1 MRLAKPACV
10 DVLSPLIRGVSMI
23 RTLAAALAAS
33 TLFAAAAGAA
43 EAQAPQP
50 GEAEFRALYKELV
63 ETNTT
68 FSAGNCTTAAERM
81 AARLKAAG
89 FPDSDLT
96 LFTPPDHPK
105 DGGLV
110 AVYPGKDPK
119 AKAILLLAHI
129 DVVEAKREDWTRDPF
144 TLIEEGGY
152 FYGRGASDDKAQAA
166 IFTDLLIRL
175 RKEGFKGRRPIKLA
189 LTCGEEGGGQVN
201 GASWLTE
208 NRRELIDAAFA
219 LNEGAGGSLDPSGK
233 RVAHNVQAGEKSSV
247 GFKLEVTNPGG
258 HSSRPVPDNAIYHL
272 IRAVDR
278 ISQYEFP
285 VQLNDATRG
294 YFSKMSKIQGGETG
308 AAMAAIVASPTDRSA
323 YATLARDPSLHAILG
338 TTCVATRLD
347 AGHANNAL
355 PQRATAVINC
365 RIFPGVQ
372 TEEVRQTL
380 IRLAADPAVSVSIVG
395 DGRSRVE
402 AGPPPLTPEVMGPI
416 EKVTAQMWPG
426 VPVVPLLLAAGT
438 DAKPLIAA
446 GIPTYGVSGI
456 FYEPDLGHIHGL
468 NERIGVQSLLEG
480 REFTYRLVK
489 LYADQKN

>member
-1 MRLAKPACV
+1 MKT
-10 DVLSPLIRGVSMI
+10 IF
-23 RTLAAALAAS
+23 AAALAAS
-33 TLFAAAAGAA
+33 ALAASAAPAAAQTRPDETA
-43 EAQAPQP
+43 
-50 GEAEFRALYKELV
+50 FRALYKELV

-68 FSAGNCTTAAERM
+68 GSVGSCTLAAERM
-81 AARLKAAG
+81 GARLKAAG
-89 FPDSDLT
+89 FPDADLH
-96 LFTPPDHPK
+96 LLVPPDHPK
-105 DGGLV
+105 DGNLV

-119 AKAILLLAHI
+119 AKAVLLLAHI

-144 TLIEEGGY
+144 ILVEEGGY

-166 IFTDLLIRL
+166 IWTDLLIRL
-175 RKEGFKGRRPIKLA
+175 RQEGFKPRRTLKMA
-189 LTCGEEGGGQVN
+189 LTCGEEGGAQVN
-201 GASWLTE
+201 GANWLAQTQ
-208 NRRELIDAAFA
+208 RELIDAAFA
-219 LNEGAGGSLDPSGK
+219 LNEGAGGDFDAGGK
-233 RVAHNVQAGEKSSV
+233 RVAHNIQAGEKSSV
-247 GFKLEVTNPGG
+247 GFRLEVTNPGG

-294 YFSKMSKIQGGETG
+294 YFTKMSKVVGGETG
-308 AAMAAIVASPTDRSA
+308 AAMSAIVANPQDKAA
-323 YATLARDPSLHAILG
+323 YATLSKDPNLHAILG

-355 PQRATAVINC
+355 PQRATALINC

-380 IRLAADPAVSVSIVG
+380 VRLAADPAVAITWPS

-402 AGPPPLTPEVMGPI
+402 PGPPPLTPQVMGPI
-416 EKVTAQMWPG
+416 EKVSAQMWPG
-426 VPVVPLLLAAGT
+426 VPVVPILQAGGT
-438 DAKPLIAA
+438 DAKPLIAV

-468 NERIGVQSLLEG
+468 NERIGVQSLMEG
-480 REFTYRLVK
+480 REFSYRLVK
-489 LYADQKN
+489 IYADQK